1 MHTTSSLLTE
11 LDALPFRW
19 EVAGTLAA
27 PVEAVAALLLAVAEG
42 RVGDDNLLLLARAS
56 AARQGAMTVVTGP
69 GADAYRAELAGPV
82 EPVDIQVDR
91 ARSRVAV
98 QSWYAGV
105 HTATAC
111 PAGTLVTH
119 RVHRVVPDHPGFADG
134 IAELG
139 LRARM
144 SRDLQQVLEVIA
156 DRLGCRRSTLLTR
169 SGPAEGEIP
178 SGEAT

>member
-11 LDALPFRW
+11 LDALPVRW
-19 EVAGTLAA
+19 EVGGTLAA

-42 RVGDDNLLLLARAS
+42 RVGDDNLLVLARAA
-56 AARQGAMTVVTGP
+56 AARQGAMTVVAGS
-69 GADAYRAELAGPV
+69 GAGAYRAELAGAV
-82 EPVDIQVDR
+82 EPVEIQVDQ
-91 ARSRVAV
+91 ARSMVAV

-105 HTATAC
+105 HAATAC

-119 RVHRVVPDHPGFADG
+119 RVHRVLPHHPGFADG
-134 IAELG
+134 IAEIG

-156 DRLGCRRSTLLTR
+156 DRLGCRQSTLPTR
-169 SGPAEGEIP
+169 AGSSEGEIP
-178 SGEAT
+178 